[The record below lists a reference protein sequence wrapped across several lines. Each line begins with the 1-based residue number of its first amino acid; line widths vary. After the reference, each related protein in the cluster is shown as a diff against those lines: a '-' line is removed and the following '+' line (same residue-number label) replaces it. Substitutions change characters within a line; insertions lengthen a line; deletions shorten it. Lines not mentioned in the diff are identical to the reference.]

1 MRLLKMPIAT
11 HAAERPTLGGLA
23 SGGGLAGGGALGR
36 SADGVDTLTS

>member
-1 MRLLKMPIAT
+1 MRLLKIPIAT

-23 SGGGLAGGGALGR
+23 SGGALGR